1 MPTAKC
7 FADTNVALYAV
18 DVDAAKREKALALL
32 ARRPFIST
40 QVVNE
45 YLNVLIAKRKLDRAE
60 ANQLARALMASS
72 EVVAVTAGIT
82 EQAMQ
87 IGERYRINHWDA
99 LIVAAALVTGCDTLY
114 SEDLQDGQVFEGR
127 LTVNNP
133 FVGL

>member
-18 DVDAAKREKALALL
+18 DADAAKREKALAIL
-32 ARRPFIST
+32 ALRPFIST

-45 YLNVLIAKRKLDRAE
+45 YLNVLRVKRKLDHAD
-60 ANQLARALMASS
+60 ANALARALMATS

-87 IGERYRINHWDA
+87 VGERYQINHWDA
-99 LIVAAALVTGCDTLY
+99 LIVAAALVSGCDTLY

-127 LTVNNP
+127 LTVRNP
-133 FVGL
+133 FARP

>member
-7 FADTNVALYAV
+7 FADTNIALYAV
-18 DVDAAKREKALALL
+18 DADAAKRVKALAIL
-32 ARRPFIST
+32 ALRPFIST

-45 YLNVLIAKRKLDRAE
+45 YLNVLRVKRKLDRAD
-60 ANQLARALMASS
+60 ANALARALMATS

-87 IGERYRINHWDA
+87 IGERYQINHWDA

-114 SEDLQDGQVFEGR
+114 SEDLQDGQVFEER
-127 LTVNNP
+127 LTVSNP
-133 FVGL
+133 F